1 MAYIGQGIKEGTFS
15 VLDTSGNTYNGSN
28 VTFSLGTQVGSP
40 AQLLVSHDG
49 VIQKPGT
56 DYTLATGGTQIT
68 FTTAPASGA
77 SIFIVEISG
86 AVGAPM
92 NRDINGDELI
102 LDADGDT
109 SITADTD
116 DQIDIKIAGA
126 DDFQFSANAMNVL
139 SGSTLTI
146 DSGATITN
154 SGTASG
160 FGVALDDVSTGDA
173 ASTLAT
179 SAGDITIDAQ
189 GSDTD
194 IIFKGTDGASDTTF
208 LTLDGSD
215 LGTATFNG
223 RILTAQ
229 DGDGTTCAISSSN
242 DTNTGINF
250 RPGSNANQIDI
261 LTDGTTRLRIRDNG
275 AICSERG
282 AGHSSN
288 STLQQASD
296 QGLLIRDGDESIYAS
311 SSGAFSFNRSNNNDN
326 DLTLLNFFRNGS
338 NPGSISGTNST
349 VSYNTFIGSHW
360 SQLSDNSK
368 PTILVGTV
376 IESIDKICDWPMVKF
391 TIPADKSPTG
401 VDKVMR
407 EYIAKPY
414 TVGANIKHTFE
425 SVEYDGVVE
434 LEIQNEHLPKCKI
447 SDAEDSTKVYGIFRA
462 WDDNDKVN
470 DLSVASLGAFVVRV
484 HKDETVAIGN
494 LLSSKGDGTAKVQS
508 DGNFKNTT
516 IAKVTSTTKIE
527 TYSDGSYT
535 VPCTLHC
542 G

>member
-1 MAYIGQGIKEGTFS
+1 MAYIGQGIKNGTFAK
-15 VLDTSGNTYNGSN
+15 LDTSGNTYNGSN
-28 VTFSLGTQVGSP
+28 VTFALGTQVGSP
-40 AQLLVSHDG
+40 VQLLVSHDG
-49 VIQKPGT
+49 VIQNPGT
-56 DYTLATGGTQIT
+56 DYTLASNGTQIT

-77 SIFIVEISG
+77 SIFIMEISG
-86 AVGAPM
+86 AVGGPM
-92 NRDINGDELI
+92 NRDLNGEELI
-102 LDADGDT
+102 LDVDGDT

-116 DQIDIKIAGA
+116 DQIDFKVAGA
-126 DDFQFSANAMNVL
+126 DDLKMTANAINVL
-139 SGSTLTI
+139 SGTTLTI
-146 DSGATITN
+146 DSGATIAN
-154 SGTASG
+154 SGTATG
-160 FGVALDDVSTGDA
+160 FGTAADDISTGDA
-173 ASTLAT
+173 AVTIAT
-179 SAGDITIDAQ
+179 SSGNITIDAQ
-189 GSDTD
+189 AGDSD
-194 IIFKGTDGASDTTF
+194 IILKGTDSSSDTTF

-215 LGTATFNG
+215 AGAAFFNS
-223 RILTAQ
+223 RILTNA

-242 DTNTGINF
+242 DVNTGINF
-250 RPGSNANQIDI
+250 RPGSNADQIDI
-261 LTDGTTRLRIRDNG
+261 LTGGTTRFRIRDNG

-288 STLQQASD
+288 GTLQQASD

-311 SSGAFSFNRSNNNDN
+311 SSGAFSFNRSNNNN
-326 DLTLLNFFRNGS
+326 NTLTILNFFRNGS
-338 NPGSISGTNST
+338 NPGSISADNST
-349 VSYNTFIGSHW
+349 VSYNTFVGSHW
-360 SQLSDNSK
+360 SQFPNNSK
-368 PTILVGTV
+368 PTILKGTV
-376 IESIDKICDWPMVKF
+376 IESIDAICDWPMVKF
-391 TIPADKSPTG
+391 TLPAAVSPTG

-425 SVEYDGVVE
+425 GVEYDGVVE
-434 LEIQNEHLPKCKI
+434 LEITNEHLPKCKI

-470 DLSVASLGAFVVRV
+470 DLSVASLGAFVVRI

>member
-1 MAYIGQGIKEGTFS
+1 MAYIGQGIKNGTFK

-28 VTFSLGTQVGSP
+28 ATFDLGTQVGSP

-49 VIQKPGT
+49 VLQKPGT
-56 DYTLATGGTQIT
+56 DYTLASNGTQIT
-68 FTTAPASGA
+68 FTTEPASGA

-86 AVGAPM
+86 AVGGTITPSDTSVTADKL
-92 NRDINGDELI
+92 NTALLTGHTDIGANLA
-102 LDADGDT
+102 DADLFLV
-109 SITADTD
+109 D
-116 DQIDIKIAGA
+116 DGAGGTLRKVAASRIKTYAG
-126 DDFQFSANAMNVL
+126 
-139 SGSTLTI
+139 
-146 DSGATITN
+146 GA
-154 SGTASG
+154 
-160 FGVALDDVSTGDA
+160 ALDDITTGDA

-189 GSDTD
+189 GGDTD
-194 IIFKGTDGASDTTF
+194 IIFKGTDDTTDTTF

-242 DTNTGINF
+242 DVNTGINF
-250 RPGSNANQIDI
+250 RPGSNADQIDV
-261 LTDGTTRLRIRDNG
+261 LTGGTTRLRIRDNG

-311 SSGAFSFNRSNNNDN
+311 SSGAFSFNRSNNNTN
-326 DLTLLNFFRNGS
+326 DLTLINFFRNGS
-338 NPGSISGTNST
+338 NPGSITGTDST

-376 IESIDKICDWPMVKF
+376 IESIDEICDWPMVKF
-391 TIPADKSPTG
+391 TLPAAVSPTG

-407 EYIAKPY
+407 EYISKPY
-414 TVGANIKHTFE
+414 TVGANIKHTFDG
-425 SVEYDGVVE
+425 VEYDGVVE
-434 LEIQNEHLPKCKI
+434 LEIQKEHLPKCKI
-447 SDAEDSTKVYGIFRA
+447 SDTEDSTKVYGIFRD

-470 DLSVASLGAFVVRV
+470 DLSVASLGAFLVRI
-484 HKDETVAIGN
+484 HKDETVVIGN

>member
-1 MAYIGQGIKEGTFS
+1 MAYIGQGIKSGTFS

-28 VTFSLGTQVGSP
+28 VTFSLGTQVGSL

-56 DYTLATGGTQIT
+56 DYSLATGGTQIT
-68 FTTAPASGA
+68 FSTAPASGA

-86 AVGAPM
+86 AVGGPL
-92 NRDINGDELI
+92 DSDLNGTELI

-146 DSGATITN
+146 DSGATIAN
-154 SGTASG
+154 SGTATG
-160 FGVALDDVSTGDA
+160 FGTAADDISTGDGA
-173 ASTLAT
+173 VTIAT
-179 SAGDITIDAQ
+179 SSGNITIDAQ
-189 GSDTD
+189 AGDAD
-194 IIFKGTDGASDTTF
+194 IIFKGTDDSSDITALTIDMSADGQF
-208 LTLDGSD
+208 LFKD
-215 LGTATFNG
+215 GTASLPIISNE
-223 RILTAQ
+223 
-229 DGDGTTCAISSSN
+229 GDP
-242 DTNTGINF
+242 NTGMLF
-250 RPGSNANQIDI
+250 PAADQID
-261 LTDGTTRLRIRDNG
+261 LSTGGTTRFRIRDNG

-282 AGHSSN
+282 AGHSSS
-288 STLQQASD
+288 STLSQASD

-311 SSGAFSFNRSNNNDN
+311 SSGSFTFNRSNNNSN
-326 DLTLLNFFRNGS
+326 TLQLLGFIRNGS
-338 NPGSISGTNST
+338 SPGSISADEST
-349 VSYNTFIGSHW
+349 VSYNTFVGAHW
-360 SQLSDNSK
+360 SQFPNNSK
-368 PTILVGTV
+368 PTILKGTV
-376 IESIDKICDWPMVKF
+376 IESIDEICDWPMVKF
-391 TIPADKSPTG
+391 TLPAAVSPTG

-407 EYIAKPY
+407 EYISKPY
-414 TVGANIKHTFE
+414 TVGANIKHTFDG
-425 SVEYDGVVE
+425 VEYDGVVE
-434 LEIQNEHLPKCKI
+434 LEIQKEHLPKCKI
-447 SDAEDSTKVYGIFRA
+447 SDTEDSTKVYGIFRD
-462 WDDNDKVN
+462 WDENDKVN
-470 DLSVASLGAFVVRV
+470 DLSVASLGAFLVRI

>member
-1 MAYIGQGIKEGTFS
+1 MAFIGTP
-15 VLDTSGNTYNGSN
+15 LDTRNTFQSLQGKRFNGDGSTTAFTLDVAPSSTLDIEVFVGNVRQDPNSAYTLSGTTLTFTGAPPSGTNNIYVVHQAKSVGTITPGANTVGVTELNLSDGSNGQFIQTNGS
-28 VTFSLGTQVGSP
+28 GTIS
-40 AQLLVSHDG
+40 
-49 VIQKPGT
+49 
-56 DYTLATGGTQIT
+56 
-68 FTTAPASGA
+68 FASAA
-77 SIFIVEISG
+77 S
-86 AVGAPM
+86 
-92 NRDINGDELI
+92 
-102 LDADGDT
+102 
-109 SITADTD
+109 
-116 DQIDIKIAGA
+116 
-126 DDFQFSANAMNVL
+126 
-139 SGSTLTI
+139 
-146 DSGATITN
+146 
-154 SGTASG
+154 
-160 FGVALDDVSTGDA
+160 ALDDITTGDA

-179 SAGDITIDAQ
+179 SAGNITIDAQ
-189 GSDTD
+189 GGDTD
-194 IIFKGTDGASDTTF
+194 IIFKGTDDTTDTTF

-338 NPGSISGTNST
+338 NPGSITGTNST

-414 TVGANIKHTFE
+414 TVGANIKHTFDG
-425 SVEYDGVVE
+425 VEYDGVVE
-434 LEIQNEHLPKCKI
+434 LEIQKEHLPKCKI
-447 SDAEDSTKVYGIFRA
+447 SDTEDSTKVYGIFRA

>member
-1 MAYIGQGIKEGTFS
+1 MAYIGKSIESGTFS

-28 VTFSLGTQVGSP
+28 TTFNLGTQVGSV

-56 DYTLATGGTQIT
+56 DYTLASGGTQIT

-86 AVGAPM
+86 AVGGPL
-92 NRDINGDELI
+92 DSDLNGTELI

-109 SITADTD
+109 SLHASTD

-126 DDFQFSANAMNVL
+126 DDFKFSANAMNVL

-250 RPGSNANQIDI
+250 RPSSNADQIDV
-261 LTDGTTRLRIRDNG
+261 LTGGTTRLRIRDNG

-282 AGHSSN
+282 AGHSSS
-288 STLQQASD
+288 STLSQASD
-296 QGLLIRDGDESIYAS
+296 QGMLIRDGDESIYAS
-311 SSGAFSFNRSNNNDN
+311 SSGKFTFNRSNADN
-326 DLTLLNFFRNGS
+326 TDRDVLNFLRNGS
-338 NPGSISGTNST
+338 NPGSISATDGT

-376 IESIDKICDWPMVKF
+376 IESIDELCDWPMVKF
-391 TIPADKSPTG
+391 TIPANKSPTG

-407 EYIAKPY
+407 EYISKPY

-425 SVEYDGVVE
+425 GVEYDGVVE
-434 LEIQNEHLPKCKI
+434 LETQNEHLPKCKI
-447 SDAEDSTKVYGIFRA
+447 SDTEDSIKVYGVFRS

-470 DLSVASLGAFVVRV
+470 DLSVASLGAYAVRI